1 MSIIYMKKIFTYF
14 SIFWLGIFI
23 SFTTFIM
30 TWNSQKSYISK
41 TSFELS
47 TAEKASSKQ
56 AVFAW
61 GCFWCMEGIFEA
73 QDGVYEAI
81 SGYIWGSAESASYT
95 EVSSW
100 MTKHREAVQVL
111 YNPEVISYERLVEL
125 YWTQI
130 DPTDNGGQFADRW
143 FHYTTAI
150 YYTDEKEKTIA
161 EISKQNLENSWKFE
175 KSIATLILPLSEFFP
190 AESYHQDY
198 YKKSSFRYNL
208 YKRGSGR
215 EGFIEENWKDRIA
228 ELSEATYS
236 EEALREKLTPL
247 QYSVTQEWAT
257 ERAFQ
262 NEYWDNKEA
271 GIYVDIIDGTPLYS
285 SLDKF
290 DSGTGWP
297 SFTRAI
303 SEDVIETRTDRK
315 FFMTRTEAVSASSNA
330 HLGHIFP
337 DAPPELWGIRHCI
350 NSASLRFIPLE
361 KLEEEGYGEYR
372 KLFE

>member
-1 MSIIYMKKIFTYF
+1 MKKIFTY
-14 SIFWLGIFI
+14 IFLFKLGIFI
-23 SFTTFIM
+23 SFTAFTM
-30 TWNSQKSYISK
+30 MWNTQNLNTVKNSSQISEKQYI
-41 TSFELS
+41 
-47 TAEKASSKQ
+47 SSKQ

-81 SGYIWGSAESASYT
+81 SGYIWGSAESASYR

-100 MTKHREAVQVL
+100 TTEHREAVQVL
-111 YNPEVISYERLVEL
+111 YNPEIISYETLVEL

-130 DPTDNGGQFADRW
+130 DPTDDGGQFADRW

-150 YYTDEKEKTIA
+150 YFADDIEKSIVET
-161 EISKQNLENSWKFE
+161 SKQNLESSWKFE
-175 KSIATLILPLSEFFP
+175 KSIVTLILPISEFFP

-215 EGFIEENWKDRIA
+215 EGFIEDNWRDRIA

-236 EEALREKLTPL
+236 EEVLREKLTPL

-262 NEYWDNKEA
+262 NEYWNNKEA
-271 GIYVDIIDGTPLYS
+271 WIYVDIIDGTPLYS

-303 SEDVIETRTDRK
+303 SEEVIETREDRK

-337 DAPPELWGIRHCI
+337 DAPAELWGIRHCI

-361 KLEEEGYGEYR
+361 KLEEEWYGEYR
-372 KLFE
+372 ELFL